1 MSLPTVPPEP
11 AAQGAP
17 PAPHSEP
24 PPVDDRLLAA
34 IALSSRLHGQIG
46 TLCELDLTGVAPAPV
61 FQAVDDPAAAPGGP
75 DDAAL

>member
-11 AAQGAP
+11 AAPWTP
-17 PAPHSEP
+17 PAPHSDP
-24 PPVDDRLLAA
+24 LPAADRLPAA
-34 IALSSRLHGQIG
+34 VALSSRLHGRIG

-61 FQAVDDPAAAPGGP
+61 FHAVDDPAAAPGGP

>member
-17 PAPHSEP
+17 PAPHPDP

-34 IALSSRLHGQIG
+34 IELSSRLHGQIG
-46 TLCELDLTGVAPAPV
+46 ALGELDLIGVAPAPV
-61 FQAVDDPAAAPGGP
+61 FHAVDDPAAAPGGS